1 MANRP
6 DREDA
11 THGIVLASEIPPEH
25 PARREIEE
33 ALCSALAGLPGQWRI
48 SVVCS
53 RTSVWWVLRV
63 DGPGFQW
70 TTVLADAAK
79 QNPPDITASLLGA
92 LRTSKVLS

>member
-1 MANRP
+1 MASAP

-33 ALCSALAGLPGQWRI
+33 GLCSALAGLQGQWRVT
-48 SVVCS
+48 VVCS

-63 DGPGFQW
+63 EGPGFKW
-70 TTVLADAAK
+70 TTVLADATK
-79 QNPPDITASLLGA
+79 QNPSDITASLLGA
-92 LRTSKVLS
+92 LRASKVLS